1 VASLALLAQAAVASA
16 APGPS
21 EIGSFSAPFTE
32 PTLNGAKTSENC
44 VPHQHGPGQP
54 PDGHTEDC
62 KPAGGSMS
70 LLRSGNIVYWDALE
84 GTENIQ
90 NGTASE
96 YGTVSLNDQA
106 RVLRFRNGKP
116 FWYSTTPEDGGAN
129 PHGYD
134 NEPLLP
140 PPLSSTETSN
150 DGALFCS
157 DFNLLPDGR
166 ILAAG
171 GTAYYNDPGP
181 DGGPGVAEL
190 EGLRNARIYDPA
202 HNRWTQTGSMH
213 HGRWYPTMVTLGS
226 GQVFVAGGVQKL
238 LKPVYPSHPQDSG
251 RNVVQTET
259 YSPSTGKWTENG
271 AAAERS
277 LPLYPRLHL
286 LPNGH
291 VFYNAA
297 GQVFNPFGQS
307 YDEATWNFT
316 AAYDPKTKAWAT
328 LGLPGVGTALPGF
341 RGSTFSI
348 MLPLQPGTGGAYRTA
363 SFLSAGGIAGTTPG
377 TYLASRASAI
387 TTVDTT
393 KIPGDPVTGGAVT
406 TTATGDLNDARW
418 YSTAVLL
425 PTGQVMAFSGA
436 DRDEVDF
443 PGTGFPTTRA
453 ELFDPATRTWK
464 PMATAHQARTYH
476 NTAILLRDGRVLVG
490 GHAPIPTMYG
500 AHQTLPGGFSPN
512 EGRDP
517 SFEIYSPPY
526 LFAGKRPV
534 IKRVSAA
541 RYTKTLR
548 IRVKGPAR
556 DIKSV
561 VLVRNPSVTH
571 LVDGDQRSVVLRVV
585 KRKGR
590 ILRVAPPPNGNVA
603 PPGMYMLFVNRAQG
617 STLIP
622 SVSASVRLR

>member
-1 VASLALLAQAAVASA
+1 MRLLAGLAAMAVLAPATLA
-16 APGPS
+16 AAQTEPGA
-21 EIGSFSAPFTE
+21 IGSFSAPFTE
-32 PTLNGAKTSENC
+32 PTVNGSQTQEDC
-44 VPHQHGPGQP
+44 LPHQHGPGEP
-54 PDGHTEDC
+54 PDGHLEDC
-62 KPAGGSMS
+62 KPAAGSMTV
-70 LLRSGNIVYWDALE
+70 LRSGEILYWDALE

-90 NGTASE
+90 NGTATE

-106 RVLRFRNGKP
+106 RILRFAKGKP
-116 FWYSTTPEDGGAN
+116 SWRVTAPADGGAN
-129 PHGYD
+129 PEGYE

-140 PPLSSTETSN
+140 PPFSSTETEN

-157 DFNLLPDGR
+157 DFNLMANGDV
-166 ILAAG
+166 LAAG

-190 EGLRNARIYDPA
+190 EGLRNTRIYDVS
-202 HNRWTQTGSMH
+202 HHRWKQTGSMH
-213 HGRWYPTMVTLGS
+213 HGRWYPTMVTLGN
-226 GQVFVAGGVQKL
+226 GDVFIAGGVQKL
-238 LKPVYPSHPQDSG
+238 LKPVYPSHPEDSG

-259 YSPSTGKWTENG
+259 FDPDKGRWTENG
-271 AAAERS
+271 TAAERS

-297 GQVFNPFGQS
+297 GQVFNPFGQA
-307 YDEATWNFT
+307 YDEVLWNLT
-316 AAYDPKTKAWAT
+316 ASYDPKTKAWTT
-328 LGLPGVGTALPGF
+328 LGIPGLGTTFPGF

-348 MLPLQPGTGGAYRTA
+348 MLPLQPTSGGSYAKA

-377 TYLASRASAI
+377 TYLAQRQSAI
-387 TTVDTT
+387 TTVDTGNGNAIAT
-393 KIPGDPVTGGAVT
+393 SETGP
-406 TTATGDLNDARW
+406 LNDARW

-453 ELFDPATRTWK
+453 ELFDPSTKTWE
-464 PMATAHQARTYH
+464 PMATAHHARTYH
-476 NTAILLRDGRVLVG
+476 NNAVLLPDGRVLVG

-526 LFAGKRPV
+526 LFAGKRPQILNV
-534 IKRVSAA
+534 GEVDYGETVRMK
-541 RYTKTLR
+541 
-548 IRVKGPAR
+548 IRVPAR
-556 DIKSV
+556 DVHSV
-561 VLVRNPSVTH
+561 VLVRNPSTTH
-571 LVDGDQRSVVLRVV
+571 LVDGDQRSVVLRIT
-585 KRKGR
+585 KRKGK
-590 ILRVAPPPNGNVA
+590 ILKVAAPPNGAVA
-603 PPGMYMLFVNRAQG
+603 PPGPYMLFVNRKSAEG
-617 STLIP
+617 PIP
-622 SVSASVRLR
+622 SVAELFKLR